1 MPGAGDPITSIWDAM
16 PRALTPTTPRV
27 ITEVIRGL
35 IHRGELSPGDRLP
48 PERALADQLGVAR
61 VSLRD
66 ALAQL
71 QQEGYLVARRGARGG
86 TFVTGLAEP
95 RRRWLRRMRENFAD
109 LEDIIDYRIAIE
121 AHAASLAARRRGQA
135 DLPAI
140 EEAVRWRHGAPG
152 VPSFRAADSA
162 FHRAIAVAARSPRL
176 EAAIDEA
183 RGLLFLPA
191 DALAHPPGT
200 GRSPGDHIAASED
213 RFDVERSCDIG
224 KCVRRKAGRRCGHER
239 PFRTGNQFA
248 RGQSQLPAC
257 RQFAGHQFPQR
268 GGEPIVRRISGQVNR
283 TEYNHS
289 RTHESGKCRFLLR
302 HHMQHDERNRNTE

>member
-1 MPGAGDPITSIWDAM
+1 MVPMPGAGDPITSIWDAM

-121 AHAASLAARRRGQA
+121 AHAASLAARRRDQA
-135 DLPAI
+135 DLPVI
-140 EEAVRWRHGAPG
+140 EEAVRWRPGTAGA
-152 VPSFRAADSA
+152 PSFRAADSA

-176 EAAIDEA
+176 QAAIDEA

-191 DALAHPPGT
+191 DALACPPGT
-200 GRSPGDHIAASED
+200 GQRPGDHTQIAAAVRDGDGD
-213 RFDVERSCDIG
+213 RAAAAMRAQIESTRDSLRHALAAGAPARPPAPRSPP
-224 KCVRRKAGRRCGHER
+224 VRIHDPCHHARAGI
-239 PFRTGNQFA
+239 TQ
-248 RGQSQLPAC
+248 RGQPPRIWPEHLPA
-257 RQFAGHQFPQR
+257 GHDHP
-268 GGEPIVRRISGQVNR
+268 GG
-283 TEYNHS
+283 
-289 RTHESGKCRFLLR
+289 
-302 HHMQHDERNRNTE
+302 

>member
-71 QQEGYLVARRGARGG
+71 QQERYLVARRGARGG

-121 AHAASLAARRRGQA
+121 AHAARLAARRRDQA
-135 DLPAI
+135 DLPVI
-140 EEAVRWRHGAPG
+140 EEAVRWRPGTAGA
-152 VPSFRAADSA
+152 PSFRAADSA

-176 EAAIDEA
+176 QAAIDEA

-191 DALAHPPGT
+191 DALACPPGT
-200 GRSPGDHIAASED
+200 GQPPGDHTQIAAAVRDGDGD
-213 RFDVERSCDIG
+213 RAAAAMRAHIESTR
-224 KCVRRKAGRRCGHER
+224 VR
-239 PFRTGNQFA
+239 
-248 RGQSQLPAC
+248 
-257 RQFAGHQFPQR
+257 
-268 GGEPIVRRISGQVNR
+268 
-283 TEYNHS
+283 
-289 RTHESGKCRFLLR
+289 LR
-302 HHMQHDERNRNTE
+302 HALAAGAPARPPGPALPSRPHP